1 MVYMEYFDEVPEK
14 KPSLAIAQIKRG
26 GGPARISF
34 GNFSKVKNFPQ

>member
-1 MVYMEYFDEVPEK
+1 MLYMEYFDEVPEK
-14 KPSLAIAQIKRG
+14 KPSWLLLKLGG

>member
-14 KPSLAIAQIKRG
+14 KPSLAIAQIRR